1 MSPSPIYRSERT
13 FAAVRPPEWRQAA
26 ALPPEIAF
34 LEQAGVSRP
43 LLEAAARSSRD
54 QGAGADEVL
63 IAEGLI
69 GEDFYYRALAG
80 RLNCPFIDR
89 AAALASG
96 FDYRPALRASV
107 ARADPA
113 REDFD
118 WLLAP
123 RGRQIVELLR
133 LRDRR
138 RIAICAPTFFSALA
152 RAKGRRALSSDASY
166 ALSRADASLSANAL
180 EVRRGNYALI
190 AFSLIVLASLLA
202 FSAPLLELASLC
214 LSVLFIG
221 GVYVRSCA
229 IAASLRAPPPRPS
242 PLPDRDLPTYTIIA
256 PLYREA
262 SVAAQFVAALKALD
276 YPPAKL
282 EIKLVL
288 EPEDVE
294 TGAALRKAGLGPNM
308 EIVVAPMGAPRTKP
322 RALNV
327 ALPLA
332 RGKLLAI
339 YDAEDRPEPDQ
350 LRIAAA
356 GFAWAGPRVACLQA
370 RLVIDN
376 GHEGWLAYFFAAGY
390 AALFDVINPG
400 LGALGMPM
408 PLGGTSNHFRT
419 ELLRRIC
426 GWDAWNV
433 TEDADLGLR
442 FARFGYYIEAIDSA
456 TYEDAPVQFADWL
469 GQRTRWMKGW
479 MQTLA
484 VFLRTP
490 RRHLRRMGWRRAL
503 AAFCVM
509 TSLIAAPLFGPFYG
523 LRLAYDLWFGDLLAP
538 PTVERL
544 IYATSSLS
552 IALFG
557 ALVFVLPNLIGMRRR
572 RLRASPVLL
581 LAPAYL
587 LLLTYAAWRALWEWT
602 RQPFVWNKTTH
613 TPRPVAVGDVALIVG
628 PSFLGRPSPQRR
640 APNHYG

>member
-1 MSPSPIYRSERT
+1 LLD
-13 FAAVRPPEWRQAA
+13 AATLTA
-26 ALPPEIAF
+26 
-34 LEQAGVSRP
+34 
-43 LLEAAARSSRD
+43 RD
-54 QGAGADEVL
+54 QGVGADEVL
-63 IAEGLI
+63 IAEGMI
-69 GEDFYYRALAG
+69 AEDFYYRALAV

-96 FDYRPALRASV
+96 FDYRAAVRAGV

-113 REDFD
+113 REAFD

-123 RGRQIVELLR
+123 RGRQITALLS
-133 LRDRR
+133 LRDRS

-152 RAKGRRALSSDASY
+152 RAKGRRALSEDASF
-166 ALSRADASLSANAL
+166 ALSRADARLSASAPQLRQGTFFAVAL
-180 EVRRGNYALI
+180 
-190 AFSLIVLASLLA
+190 SLIVLAGLFALSTRLIE
-202 FSAPLLELASLC
+202 FSSVF
-214 LSVLFIG
+214 LSVLFLG

-229 IAASLRAPPPRPS
+229 IGASLRAPPSRVP
-242 PLPDRDLPTYTIIA
+242 PLRDRDLPTYTIIA

-276 YPPAKL
+276 YPAAKL

-294 TGAALRKAGLGPNM
+294 TAAALRKAGLGPNM
-308 EIVVAPMGAPRTKP
+308 EIVVAPAGPPRTKP

-332 RGKLLAI
+332 RGTLLAI

-350 LRIAAA
+350 LRVAAA
-356 GFAWAGPRVACLQA
+356 AFARAGPRVACLQA

-376 GHEGWLAYFFAAGY
+376 GHEGWLPYFFATGY
-390 AALFDVINPG
+390 ASLFDVINPG

-419 ELLRRIC
+419 DLLRRVC

-442 FARFGYYIEAIDSA
+442 FARFGYLIEAIDSA
-456 TYEDAPVQFADWL
+456 TYEDAPVRFADWL

-484 VFLRTP
+484 VFLLTP
-490 RRHLRRMGWRRAL
+490 RRHFRRMGWRRAL
-503 AAFCVM
+503 AAVCLM
-509 TSLIAAPLFGPFYG
+509 STLIAGPLFGPFYS
-523 LRLAYDLWFGDLLAP
+523 LRLAYDLGFGDLLTP
-538 PTVERL
+538 PNAERL
-544 IYATSSLS
+544 ILASLS
-552 IALFG
+552 LSVAFFG
-557 ALVFVLPNLIGMRRR
+557 ALVFVLPNWIGMRRR
-572 RLRASPVLL
+572 RLRPSRALL

-587 LLLTYAAWRALWEWT
+587 LLLSFAAWRALWEWT
-602 RQPFVWNKTTH
+602 RQPFMWTKTAH
-613 TPRPVAVGDVALIVG
+613 TPRPVA
-628 PSFLGRPSPQRR
+628 GRAELSRD
-640 APNHYG
+640 